1 MKQEPELVDIF
12 AMIAMSSFIKI
23 APKSASKEEIAHKSY
38 EQAEAM
44 MAERKNRMETRDER
58 Q

>member
-12 AMIAMSSFIKI
+12 AMFAMYAFLMT
-23 APKSASKEEIAHKSY
+23 APKASSKAIACEAY

-44 MAERKNRMETRDER
+44 MMERETRYSEGGR
-58 Q
+58 NE

>member
-12 AMIAMSSFIKI
+12 AMFAMYAFLRT
-23 APKSASKEEIAHKSY
+23 APKSATSKAIAFEAY

-44 MAERKNRMETRDER
+44 MTERETRYSEGDGDE
-58 Q
+58 

>member
-23 APKSASKEEIAHKSY
+23 APKSASNEEIAYESY
-38 EQAEAM
+38 KQAEAM
-44 MAERKNRMETRDER
+44 LAERKNRMEKSDER